1 MLDVLSKLIT
11 EGENMFENFIAILKE
26 ELVPALGCTEPI
38 AIAYASAKAREILG
52 EFPEKIT
59 VECSG
64 NIIKNV
70 KGVTVPTTNNLKG
83 IDISAILG
91 VVGGNASKKLEV
103 LSEVKDEDIERT
115 KELSKSGIC
124 EVKHIKNVENLYI
137 NVILKGKEHDASVT
151 ISNGHTNIVKIM
163 KDGMIVLENN
173 DNSIQESK
181 IDKSNLTIKNIY
193 EFAETVDVNLIK
205 DVLDKQI
212 EYNTRIAEEGM
223 KNKYGANVGE
233 SLLKYYGS
241 DVKVLA
247 KAYAAAGSDARMS
260 GCTLPVVINSGSGNQ
275 GITVSIPIIVYAQ
288 HLNVGMEKLYRAL
301 TLSNLIAIHQK
312 KGLGKLSAYCGAVS
326 AACGAGAGIAYLHG
340 ESFEIITRTITN
352 TIANVSGIVCDGA
365 KPSCAAK
372 IASSVDAAIMGYH
385 MAINGNTFAG
395 GEGLV
400 KEDIEETIHSICKMG
415 KDGMKETDIEII
427 NLMIS

>member
-1 MLDVLSKLIT
+1 
-11 EGENMFENFIAILKE
+11 MFENFIDILKE

-38 AIAYASAKAREILG
+38 AIAYAAAKARETLG
-52 EFPEKIT
+52 EFPENII

-103 LSEVKDEDIERT
+103 LTDVKNEDIEKT
-115 KELSKSGIC
+115 KELAELGIC
-124 EVKHIKNVENLYI
+124 EVKHVKNVESLYI
-137 NVILKGKEHDASVT
+137 NVVLKGKEHTASVA

-163 KDGMIVLENN
+163 KDGILLLDNN
-173 DNSIQESK
+173 ETSIQECK
-181 IDKSNLTIKNIY
+181 IDKSNLTIENIY
-193 EFAETVDVNLIK
+193 EFANTVDISVLK

-212 EYNTRIAEEGM
+212 ECNTKISTEGL

-233 SLLKYYGS
+233 SLLKHYGE

-260 GCTLPVVINSGSGNQ
+260 GCALPVVINSGSGNQ
-275 GITVSIPIIVYAQ
+275 GITVSIPVIVYAK
-288 HLNVGMEKLYRAL
+288 HLNASDEKLYRAL
-301 TLSNLIAIHQK
+301 ILSNLIAIHQK
-312 KGLGKLSAYCGAVS
+312 KGLGKLSAFCGAVS
-326 AACGAGAGIAYLHG
+326 AACGAGAGIAYIHG
-340 ESFEIITRTITN
+340 ASFEVITKTITN
-352 TIANVSGIVCDGA
+352 TIGNVSGIVCDGA

-385 MAINGNTFAG
+385 MAIDGYTFEN
-395 GEGLV
+395 GEGLI
-400 KEDIEETIHSICKMG
+400 KENIEETIESICKMG
-415 KDGMKETDIEII
+415 KDGMKETDVEII

>member
-1 MLDVLSKLIT
+1 
-11 EGENMFENFIAILKE
+11 MFENFIDILKE

-38 AIAYASAKAREILG
+38 AIAYAAAKAKEVLG

-70 KGVTVPTTNNLKG
+70 KGVTVPATNNLKG
-83 IDISAILG
+83 IDVSAVLG
-91 VVGGNASKKLEV
+91 AVGGNASKKLEV
-103 LSEVKDEDIERT
+103 LTEVTADDVEKT
-115 KELSKSGIC
+115 KELVNSGIC
-124 EVKHIKNVENLYI
+124 RIKHIKNVENLFI
-137 NVILKGKEHDASVT
+137 NVILESQGHESSVT

-163 KDGMIVLENN
+163 KDGIVLLENN
-173 DNSIQESK
+173 DTDVQESK
-181 IDKSNLTIKNIY
+181 IDKSNLNIKNIY
-193 EFAETVDVNLIK
+193 EFAETVDVNLLK

-212 EYNTRIAEEGM
+212 EYNTRIAEEGL

-233 SLLKYYGS
+233 SLLKYYGD

-275 GITVSIPIIVYAQ
+275 GITVSIPIIVYAK
-288 HLNVGMEKLYRAL
+288 HLNVGSEKLYRAL

-385 MAINGNTFAG
+385 MAINGNTFAC

-400 KEDIEETIHSICKMG
+400 KDDIEDTIDSICKMG

>member
-1 MLDVLSKLIT
+1 
-11 EGENMFENFIAILKE
+11 MFENFIDILKE

-38 AIAYASAKAREILG
+38 AIAYAAAKAKEVLG

-70 KGVTVPTTNNLKG
+70 KGVTVPATNNLKG
-83 IDISAILG
+83 IDVSAVLG
-91 VVGGNASKKLEV
+91 AVGGNASKKLEV
-103 LSEVKDEDIERT
+103 LTEVTADDVEKT
-115 KELSKSGIC
+115 KELVNSGIC
-124 EVKHIKNVENLYI
+124 RIKHIKNVENLYI
-137 NVILKGKEHDASVT
+137 NVILESQGHESSVT

-163 KDGMIVLENN
+163 KDGIVLLENN
-173 DNSIQESK
+173 DTDVQESK
-181 IDKSNLTIKNIY
+181 IDKSNLNIKNIY
-193 EFAETVDVNLIK
+193 EFAETVDVNLLK

-212 EYNTRIAEEGM
+212 EYNTRIAEEGL

-233 SLLKYYGS
+233 SLLKYYGD

-275 GITVSIPIIVYAQ
+275 GITVSIPIIVYAK
-288 HLNVGMEKLYRAL
+288 HLNVGSEKLYRAL

-385 MAINGNTFAG
+385 MAINGNTFAC

-400 KEDIEETIHSICKMG
+400 KDDIEDTIDSICKMG